1 MRISDWSSDV
11 CSSDLDQ
18 IEAVVGKG
26 IQCTDIGACKA
37 QHRLRAIAA
46 ARMRYRALSNIH
58 SEHRMRAGTGQ
69 QRTAEALAAGGVEHA
84 PTVRQRCGK
93 SIEMRSEE
101 RRVGQEGGRTGR
113 SRWCAL
119 HKT

>member
-46 ARMRYRALSNIH
+46 ARMRYRAISNIH

-93 SIEMRSEE
+93 SIAMP
-101 RRVGQEGGRTGR
+101 VFVPDLAHALGGE
-113 SRWCAL
+113 AL
-119 HKT
+119 AGKR

>member
-1 MRISDWSSDV
+1 MRIRDWSSDV
-11 CSSDLDQ
+11 CSSDLMLQRFKTDDQ

-46 ARMRYRALSNIH
+46 ARMRYRAISNIH

-69 QRTAEALAAGGVEHA
+69 QRTAEA
-84 PTVRQRCGK
+84 
-93 SIEMRSEE
+93 RSEE
-101 RRVGQEGGRTGR
+101 HTSELQSLMRISYAVF
-113 SRWCAL
+113 CL
-119 HKT
+119 KKKTNKSNNETH